1 MKDRDEFPMLIVANK
16 ADLEKNRQVTT
27 IYLQQATGLGSILSF
42 QVHIFCKIGKLPF
55 TAVLG

>member
-27 IYLQQATGLGSILSF
+27 IYLQQTTNFELPILKNG
-42 QVHIFCKIGKLPF
+42 KISLF
-55 TAVLG
+55 LLYWVN

>member
-27 IYLQQATGLGSILSF
+27 IYLQQTTRLGSILSF
-42 QVHIFCKIGKLPF
+42 QVHIFCKMAKLPS
-55 TAVLG
+55 TAVFG